1 MLSGFEEQYCYSP
14 ITLDFKNIKYEK
26 LYREE
31 TSRKHRVFYLI
42 GMILSLLGWVNLLV
56 ELKYT
61 KSFNFNN
68 ISGYLV
74 ILLIVLILFIIT
86 VILLKKVSWLYHSLC
101 SFANLFAG
109 HLVVYIGIKY
119 ELLISV
125 SSFLLAVAF
134 FAVFI
139 IRIRIKIAAP
149 IIVSYLFYSY
159 IAIGLVESINDFEKS
174 FMATGPLII
183 SLICFIG
190 GYILEKSSRDVFI
203 QKRIIKSLIYNTLPK
218 TIADRIEAG
227 EKYIADSYKEVTIL
241 FLDIKGFTTFAKSK
255 TPEFVLKLL
264 NNLFTEF
271 DIITRK
277 FNGEKIKT
285 IGDSYMLAFGVPEFI
300 ENQSDLAVN
309 CGKEMIKLVK
319 KYSEDIEE
327 QIEVRIGIHKGEVI
341 AGVIGK
347 EKLLYDL
354 WGDTVNIASRM
365 ESHGVTNSIQISE
378 AVYKDLTSKSD
389 IKERGVI
396 DIKGWGEIKTWL
408 I

>member
-1 MLSGFEEQYCYSP
+1 MLSRFEEQYRYSP
-14 ITLDFKNIKYEK
+14 ISLDFKDKKYEN
-26 LYREE
+26 LYRDE
-31 TSRKHRVFYLI
+31 TSTKHRIFYLI
-42 GMILSLLGWVNLLV
+42 GMILSLLGWVNLLI

-61 KSFNFNN
+61 KDLSFNN
-68 ISGYLV
+68 IAGYLI
-74 ILLIVLILFIIT
+74 ILLILLILFIIT
-86 VILLKKVSWLYHSLC
+86 IIVSKKMTRQYHSLC
-101 SFANLFAG
+101 SFANLYAG

-139 IRIRIKIAAP
+139 IRIRIKVASP
-149 IIVSYLFYSY
+149 IIASYLIYSFF
-159 IAIGLVESINDFEKS
+159 AIDFVESLSDFEKS
-174 FMATGPLII
+174 FMATGPIII

-190 GYILEKSSRDVFI
+190 GYILEKSSREVFI

-218 TIADRIEAG
+218 KIADRIEAG
-227 EKYIADSYKEVTIL
+227 EKYIADFHKEVTIL
-241 FLDIKGFTTFAKSK
+241 FLDIKGFTTLAKSNS
-255 TPEFVLKLL
+255 PEFVLKLL
-264 NNLFTEF
+264 NDLFTKF
-271 DIITRK
+271 DSITKRYR
-277 FNGEKIKT
+277 GEKIKT
-285 IGDSYMLAFGVPEFI
+285 IGDSYMLAFGVPDFI
-300 ENQSDLAVN
+300 ENQSDLAVE

-319 KYSEDIEE
+319 KYSNDIGKE
-327 QIEVRIGIHKGEVI
+327 IEVRIGIHKGEVI